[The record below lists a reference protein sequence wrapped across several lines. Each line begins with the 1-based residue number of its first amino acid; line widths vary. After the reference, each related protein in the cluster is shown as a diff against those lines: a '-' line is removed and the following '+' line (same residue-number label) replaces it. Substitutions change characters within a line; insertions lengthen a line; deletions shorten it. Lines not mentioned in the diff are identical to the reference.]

1 MEKRKKKKKKLLLAK
16 LEKAY
21 IILQQKRVKILIR
34 NMGPLPKNR
43 LTETACHL
51 IKKNLVH

>member
-1 MEKRKKKKKKLLLAK
+1 MGKNTFTFKD
-16 LEKAY
+16 EKAY
-21 IILQQKRVKILIR
+21 IILQQNRVRILIK

-51 IKKNLVH
+51 IKKEKGKKKKI